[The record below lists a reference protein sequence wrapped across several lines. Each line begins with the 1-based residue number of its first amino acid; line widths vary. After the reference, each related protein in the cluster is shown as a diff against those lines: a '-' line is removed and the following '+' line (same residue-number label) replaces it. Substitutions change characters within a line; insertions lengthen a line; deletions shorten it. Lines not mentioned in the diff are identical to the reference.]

1 MAKVRVGVNGY
12 GTIGKRVATAIA
24 KQDDMELV
32 GVTKTR
38 PNYEALDALSK
49 GYGLY
54 IPEESVEAFEKAG
67 VKYSG
72 TIKDM
77 LGKVDIVVDCTP
89 GNVGEYYRD
98 MYKAAGV
105 KAIFQGGEEHSL
117 TGISFNS
124 TANYAE
130 SWGAPMSRVVSC
142 NTTALLRTL
151 YPIDKA
157 LRIKNAYVTI
167 VRRAADPGDSKGGPI
182 NGLEPSVKLPTHHG
196 PDVQS
201 VMPWLNINTMAVKAS
216 TTLMHVQTVV
226 AQLSQ
231 QTTTEEVLDIL
242 RQAPR
247 VRLVK
252 SSDGIKSTPQIMELA
267 RDLGRDR
274 SDMYEIVVWEDGVKV
289 VGDTLYYYQAVH
301 QESDVVPEN
310 VDCIRSMCKMIQDPA
325 ESVAKTNTS
334 MGVGKNRGLGH
345 GQAVQHARGLRL
357 QGQDGPP
364 EGGHQLPPR
373 QEDPEDRQRRQDQ
386 EDRPHGARARRQARP
401 PGHPRPPEPQGRMG
415 LHPPRAA
422 RGAPVQ
428 APLHPGEVRRRR
440 HR

>member
-1 MAKVRVGVNGY
+1 MSKVRVGVNGY

-38 PNYEALDALSK
+38 PNYEAKDALAK

-54 IPEESVEAFEKAG
+54 VPEESVEAFAKAG
-67 VKYSG
+67 VLISG
-72 TIKDM
+72 TVKDM

-89 GNVGEYYRD
+89 GTVGEYYRD

-105 KAIFQGGEEHSL
+105 KAIFQGGEDHSL

-130 SWGAPMSRVVSC
+130 SWGAQLSRVVSC

-157 LRIKNAYVTI
+157 LRIQNAFVTI
-167 VRRAADPGDSKGGPI
+167 VRRAVDPGDSKSGPV

-201 VMPWLNINTMAVKAS
+201 VMPWLNISTMAVKAS

-226 AQLSQ
+226 VQLASES
-231 QTTTEEVLDIL
+231 TTEEVLGIM
-242 RQAPR
+242 RSSPR

-252 SSDGIKSTPQIMELA
+252 SSDGIKSTAQVMELA

-289 VGDTLYYYQAVH
+289 VGNTLYYYQAVH
-301 QESDVVPEN
+301 QESDVIPEN
-310 VDCIRSMCKMIQDPA
+310 IDCIRSMCKVVQDPA
-325 ESVAKTNTS
+325 ASVAKTDAAL
-334 MGVGKNRGLGH
+334 GIGK
-345 GQAVQHARGLRL
+345 
-357 QGQDGPP
+357 
-364 EGGHQLPPR
+364 
-373 QEDPEDRQRRQDQ
+373 
-386 EDRPHGARARRQARP
+386 
-401 PGHPRPPEPQGRMG
+401 M
-415 LHPPRAA
+415 
-422 RGAPVQ
+422 
-428 APLHPGEVRRRR
+428 
-440 HR
+440 

>member
-1 MAKVRVGVNGY
+1 MSKVRVGVNGY

-38 PNYEALDALSK
+38 PNYEAKDALSK

-54 IPEESVEAFEKAG
+54 VPEESVEAFAKAG
-67 VKYSG
+67 VPISG
-72 TIKDM
+72 TVKDM

-130 SWGAPMSRVVSC
+130 SWGAQLSRVVSC

-157 LRIKNAYVTI
+157 IKVQNAFVTI
-167 VRRAADPGDSKGGPI
+167 VRRAADPGDAKTGPV

-226 AQLSQ
+226 AQLSRE
-231 QTTTEEVLDIL
+231 TTTEEVLDIM
-242 RQAPR
+242 RSSPR
-247 VRLVK
+247 VRLVR
-252 SSDGIKSTPQIMELA
+252 SSDGIKSTPQVMELA

-289 VGDTLYYYQAVH
+289 VGSTLYYYQAVH

-310 VDCIRSMCKMIQDPA
+310 VDCVRSMCKMVQDPA
-325 ESVAKTNTS
+325 ESVAKTDAA
-334 MGVGKNRGLGH
+334 MGIG
-345 GQAVQHARGLRL
+345 
-357 QGQDGPP
+357 
-364 EGGHQLPPR
+364 R
-373 QEDPEDRQRRQDQ
+373 Q
-386 EDRPHGARARRQARP
+386 
-401 PGHPRPPEPQGRMG
+401 
-415 LHPPRAA
+415 
-422 RGAPVQ
+422 
-428 APLHPGEVRRRR
+428 
-440 HR
+440 